1 MYSYKLNRRLELLDE
16 LPPLTES
23 YPTMTVLEGNPVQS
37 GRIDYLKCSDTV
49 MAGEWCCTRGRFRL
63 SYPFAEMATIL
74 DGRIIVTDEIGI
86 SVALERGDS
95 FFVGQGETVEWEII
109 EDMRKSH
116 FTFIDEAVP
125 VVTAATG

>member
-1 MYSYKLNRRLELLDE
+1 MHSYKLNRKLELLDE

-23 YPTMTVLEGNPVQS
+23 YPTMTILEGNPVQS
-37 GRIDYLKCSDTV
+37 GRVDYLKCSDTV
-49 MAGEWCCTRGRFRL
+49 IAGEWCCTRGRFRL
-63 SYPFAEMATIL
+63 RYPFAEMATIL
-74 DGRIIVTDEIGI
+74 DGRIIVTDESGI

-116 FTFIDEAVP
+116 FTFINESVP